1 MSALVVIVTLPLAML
16 IAFIGNVLV
25 LAQLEMPE
33 WRTLAAQVGIALA
46 FLSFLP
52 KLGQVEMQGKKAS
65 TDVPV

>member
-1 MSALVVIVTLPLAML
+1 MLALAAVVL
-16 IAFIGNVLV
+16 IAFIGNVLI

-52 KLGQVEMQGKKAS
+52 KLVQFEMQGKKAS
-65 TDVPV
+65 ADVPV